1 MFNSVK
7 GFSLFIS
14 LERGFMLLMITFGT
28 VILVG
33 EGLYMPDMLHLG
45 LIVFF
50 GWCGVDAIN
59 NIFDRE
65 LDMVS
70 NRFRA
75 EFTEKLGK
83 LAPILSAAFLAI
95 SLGLGIVTG
104 ISNVSLL
111 ILLGI
116 LVGVI
121 YSVPPFRLRQT
132 ILKPLVN
139 VSVGSI
145 PVLIVSAFYRAFSIE
160 SSLLSLLIGVTTGIN
175 GLWEDLAD
183 YASDLTS
190 RARTFLIVFGLRRG
204 IYFTILLGY
213 LLVPLMILVGLMY
226 HLPPLY
232 YVVLAGLVSY
242 LTLRIIQKR
251 GVLFEGK
258 SHSLLEIG
266 KIFARDFVL
275 IAVVHTTNL
284 MVCSYLLYG
293 IRSLGGFI

>member
-65 LDMVS
+65 LDMAS

-83 LAPILSAAFLAI
+83 LAPLLSLAFLAI
-95 SLGLGIVTG
+95 SLVLGVVTG

-111 ILLGI
+111 IFLGI
-116 LVGVI
+116 LFGVI

-132 ILKPLVN
+132 VLKPLVN
-139 VSVGSI
+139 FSVGSI
-145 PVLIVSAFYRAFSIE
+145 PVLIVSAFYHAFSIE
-160 SSLLSLLIGVTTGIN
+160 SSLLSLLVGVTTGVN
-175 GLWEDLAD
+175 SLWEDLAD

-204 IYFTILLGY
+204 IYLTILLGY
-213 LLVPLMILVGLMY
+213 LLAPLMILVGLMY
-226 HLPPLY
+226 RLPPLY
-232 YVVLAGLVSY
+232 HVVLAGLISFV
-242 LTLRIIQKR
+242 TLRVIQKR
-251 GVLFEGK
+251 GVLFEGG

-284 MVCSYLLYG
+284 MVSSYLKYG
-293 IRSLGGFI
+293 FKPLGGFI